1 MRTRYRYDADLD
13 AVVEIR
19 PNSNY
24 FEERTQGPAIIRD
37 DLPGGINGM
46 LSHADKKTYDS
57 KSAYTKAVRRA
68 GCEIVGNE
76 DMGRHVHKPELI
88 GKREIGEAIK
98 RGFDEVRQFGDQA
111 AKRAR
116 ILGER

>member
-24 FEERTQGPAIIRD
+24 FEERPQGPAVISD
-37 DLPGGINGM
+37 SLNGIHGLKN
-46 LSHADKKTYDS
+46 HADGKTYDG
-57 KSAYTKAVRRA
+57 KRAFEKATRAA
-68 GCEIVGNE
+68 GCVTVGNE
-76 DMGRHVHKPELI
+76 DMSRYVHRPELI

-98 RGFDEVRQFGDQA
+98 RGFDEVRQFGPDA